1 MGLKRLSIKVLY
13 QSKIYTSEN
22 LLKFSNEINSNVAY
36 TQLHL
41 DLKSIEEAILTE
53 QDRLKFFYIKTLC
66 KPSHES
72 LVFILLRPHTLDFI
86 SNI

>member
-53 QDRLKFFYIKTLC
+53 QD
-66 KPSHES
+66 
-72 LVFILLRPHTLDFI
+72 
-86 SNI
+86 